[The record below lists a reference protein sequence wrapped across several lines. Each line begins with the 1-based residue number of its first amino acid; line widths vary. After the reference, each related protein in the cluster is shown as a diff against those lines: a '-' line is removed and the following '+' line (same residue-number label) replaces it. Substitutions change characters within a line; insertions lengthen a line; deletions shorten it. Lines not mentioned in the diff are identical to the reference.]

1 MSVNR
6 IIRRMLLLPM
16 ALMLSGVVS
25 FAQKATVSGFIFDAA
40 GSEPLIAASIS
51 AEASGT
57 ASNNYGF
64 YSLTLPLGDI
74 VLEYGYI
81 GYQSQQVSISL
92 QRDTTIN
99 IRLVTD
105 NELDAVTV
113 VAKRETGISSTSLG
127 AIDVPISQILA
138 TPTVLGQADILKT
151 VQLLPGVQSGTNGFT
166 GLFVRGGGPDENLLM
181 LDGVAF
187 YNADH
192 LLGLFSVFMP
202 EAVKKVT
209 LYKGSFP
216 ARYGG
221 RTSSVLDIRTNDGN
235 AEETHGSVGISLLSS
250 TVHVEGPVWK
260 GKTSYSV
267 SGRLM
272 HTIFAQPILS
282 RLDMDDK
289 YNYWFYDLNAKITHR
304 ISDMDRLYL
313 NIYNGQDHLMYDGNS
328 SNDTTDT
335 DILWGNTLASLRWNH
350 VFGGKLFSNTT
361 FAYNHYR
368 MDTHSAS
375 TWEGRMLEGE
385 LVNEYTEVD
394 YNSGIR
400 DIDLMTDFDYSPS
413 PDHLIRF
420 GAGFI
425 FHTFNP
431 ETIGARQRIDEGG
444 VVVQDTTITQAGS
457 TRLRGLEW
465 SAYAEDDI
473 AIGEHFAINPGVH
486 FNVFHAQSKTYFSLQ
501 PRLSAR
507 YGFDNGLAFKAGYSR
522 MAQNIHLLSSTQI
535 TLPIDLW
542 VPVTDLIKPVVSNQY
557 SAGAYYDG
565 LEGWEFSLEGYY
577 KAMDNVLEY
586 RDGVVI
592 LGNSRDWQ
600 DKVVMGEG
608 RAYGLEL
615 FVQKTA
621 GNTTG
626 WLSYTLA
633 KSERRFPD
641 GAISGGQWFP
651 YKYDRRHQL
660 HLVVNHK
667 FNSRVDISGTWSFAT
682 GGVLTLPERETV
694 VVSPDGQ
701 ELHQADLVVSRG
713 NYRLP
718 PSHRLNIG
726 VNFRKKKK
734 HGERVWTLSVY
745 NLYNQMS
752 PDITMTT
759 SNHRHSGSR
768 IYENDIKLKYT
779 TILPVLPS
787 VGYSYRF

>member
-1 MSVNR
+1 MSVKWAILR
-6 IIRRMLLLPM
+6 CVLLPI
-16 ALMLSGVVS
+16 AWMLSGVAS
-25 FAQKATVSGFIFDAA
+25 FAQRATVSGFIMDAA
-40 GSEPLIAASIS
+40 GMEPLIAASVS
-51 AEASGT
+51 AGSSAT
-57 ASNNYGF
+57 CSNNYGF
-64 YSLTLPLGDI
+64 YSLTLPLGEV
-74 VLEYGYI
+74 VLEYGYV
-81 GYQSQQVSISL
+81 GFCSRRVSLSL

-99 IRLVTD
+99 IRLIAD
-105 NELDAVTV
+105 NELDAAAV
-113 VAKRETGISSTSLG
+113 VARMETGIRSTSLG
-127 AIDVPISQILA
+127 AIDVPVSQIVA
-138 TPTVLGQADILKT
+138 TPSVLGQADILKT

-181 LDGVAF
+181 LDGVAL

-202 EAVKKVT
+202 EAIKKVS

-250 TVHVEGPVWK
+250 TVHVEGPIWK

-282 RLDMDDK
+282 RLEMSDK

-304 ISDMDRLYL
+304 MSDRDRLYL
-313 NIYNGQDHLMYDGNS
+313 NLYNGQDHLSYDGDT
-328 SNDTTDT
+328 SNETVDA
-335 DILWGNTLASLRWNH
+335 DILWGNTLASLRWSH
-350 VFGGKLFSNTT
+350 VFGGQLFSNTT
-361 FAYNHYR
+361 LAYNRYL

-375 TWEGRMLEGE
+375 VWDQTIFEEAP
-385 LVNEYTEVD
+385 VKDYTELS

-400 DIDLMTDFDYSPS
+400 DMALMSDFDYSPS
-413 PDHLIRF
+413 SNHMIRF

-431 ETIGARQRIDEGG
+431 ETMGVRQRIDEGG
-444 VVVQDTTITQAGS
+444 VIIRDSTIAQAGN
-457 TRLRGLEW
+457 TTLQGLEW

-473 AIGEHFAINPGVH
+473 ALGKHFTLNPGVH
-486 FNVFHAQSKTYFSLQ
+486 FNVFHVQGRNYFSLQ

-507 YGFDNGLAFKAGYSR
+507 YALDSGLAFKAGYSR

-535 TLPIDLW
+535 TLPLDLW
-542 VPVTDLIKPVVSNQY
+542 VPVTDRIKPVVSNQY
-557 SAGAYYDG
+557 GAGVYYDG
-565 LEGWEFSLEGYY
+565 VKGWEFSLEGYY
-577 KAMDNVLEY
+577 KSMNHVLEY

-615 FVQKTA
+615 FVQKTT

-626 WLSYTLA
+626 WLSYTWA
-633 KSERRFPD
+633 RSERKFPD
-641 GAISGGQWFP
+641 GAISGGKWFP

-667 FNSRVDISGTWSFAT
+667 FTSRIDISGTWSFAT

-694 VVSPDGQ
+694 TLSPDGQ
-701 ELHQADLVVSRG
+701 ELHQTALIVSRG

-718 PSHRLNIG
+718 PSHRLNVG
-726 VNFRKKKK
+726 LNFRKKKR
-734 HGERVWTLSVY
+734 HGERIWTLSVY

-759 SNHRHSGSR
+759 SHHRHGSSR

-787 VGYSYRF
+787 VGYRYIF